1 MLEVKN
7 VVKKYKN
14 FTLNVSMELKPGMIT
29 GLVGANG
36 AGKSTTFKIM
46 LGLVNPDGGEVLI
59 NGMSVKAYKNSGKED
74 IGCVLAD
81 SFFPD
86 ILKIKELKSIL
97 KASYKSFDEEYFVKK
112 CEEYEIPMDKKIS
125 ELSGGMKAKLRVIT
139 ALSHDSKILI
149 LDEPTS
155 GLDVVSREEILTELR
170 DYMEKDEE
178 RSIVISSHISSDI
191 EKICDDIYVINN
203 GEIVIHDDTDTL
215 LFEYAALKLSEEDYE
230 SLDKQYVIA
239 VRKESYGY
247 ECLTDK
253 KDYYLENCP
262 EMVIEK
268 MNLDE
273 LMLIL
278 YKGEK
283 L

>member
-14 FTLNVSMELKPGMIT
+14 FTLSVSMEVKPGMIT

-36 AGKSTTFKIM
+36 AGKSTTFKTM
-46 LGLVNPDGGEVLI
+46 LGLVNPDSGEVLI
-59 NGMSVKAYKNSGKED
+59 DGVNVKTYKNFGKED

-86 ILKIKELKSIL
+86 ILKIKELKSVL
-97 KASYKSFDEEYFVKK
+97 KASYKSFDEEYFVNK
-112 CEEYEIPMDKKIS
+112 CKEFEISPDKKIS

-170 DYMEKDEE
+170 EYMEKDEE

-191 EKICDDIYVINN
+191 EKLCDDIYVINN
-203 GEIVIHDDTDTL
+203 GEVVLHDDTDTL
-215 LFEYAALKLSEEDYE
+215 LFEYAALKVGEDEYE

-239 VRKESYGY
+239 FRKETYGY

-253 KDYYLENCP
+253 KDYYLENFP
-262 EMVIEK
+262 DIVIEK